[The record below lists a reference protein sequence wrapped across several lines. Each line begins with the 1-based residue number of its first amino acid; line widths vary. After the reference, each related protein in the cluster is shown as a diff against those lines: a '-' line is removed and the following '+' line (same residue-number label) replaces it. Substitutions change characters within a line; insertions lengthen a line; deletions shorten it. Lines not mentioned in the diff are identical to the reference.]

1 MNMWLLMRADI
12 GKWEIRKYML
22 KQCNIE
28 SENSF
33 HFINR
38 YGNAKVG
45 HIPASSTLVF
55 DVELKAVS

>member
-1 MNMWLLMRADI
+1 
-12 GKWEIRKYML
+12 ML